1 MHKHT
6 FIILA
11 LAICMLSCSHS
22 GQDDPFIPGSSEST
36 IAFGGNSGN
45 WQEAGSRAGSRIGS
59 QIGAQIGSRAGEG
72 ETGLETL
79 FTSFRVWGYK
89 TKTDTHQD
97 GGNGTAAIQKVMEGY
112 LVDWDPNNKGWEYIG
127 KTNPFLNITQTIKYW
142 DYSASSYR
150 FMAYASKDAK
160 DVTVTD
166 PSSTDAS
173 QSTTEFREFRIPYA
187 FSDAATSTSTPYVS
201 ELWVSNNQ
209 TTGQYKYGEPVKL
222 TFAPLIAKVR
232 FKFKYAEGQ
241 EGQAPKITD
250 ISFKD
255 SRWQKDANGEF
266 QWTGDNEAK
275 TPIAGTIVISY
286 PLSETNTEVS
296 KKWEN
301 TERGPLELTIPYEE
315 EEKNAIHQTSTY
327 QKWYYMPPMNIANY
341 KQGSYTITANVNG
354 NPVSATVSSEY
365 TQWKAGCQYTY
376 TFKISETNTSI
387 SFAEVQVEQWVENGV
402 LDNNG
407 NGTKDW

>member
-1 MHKHT
+1 M
-6 FIILA
+6 A
-11 LAICMLSCSHS
+11 LCLLSCSHS
-22 GQDDPFIPGSSEST
+22 GQDDPFIPGSSESG

-45 WQEAGSRAGSRIGS
+45 WQEAGSRAG
-59 QIGAQIGSRAGEG
+59 EG

-79 FTSFRVWGYK
+79 FSSFRVWGYK

-97 GGNGTAAIQKVMEGY
+97 GGNGTADIQKVMDGY
-112 LVDWDPNNKGWEYIG
+112 LVDWDSNNGWEYIG
-127 KTNPFLNITQTIKYW
+127 KQNTFLNLTQTIKYW

-150 FMAYASKDAK
+150 FMAYAPKDAK
-160 DVTVTD
+160 VTVT
-166 PSSTDAS
+166 SSTDAS
-173 QSTTEFREFRIPYA
+173 QRTTEFRIPYA
-187 FSDAATSTSTPYVS
+187 FSDAATSTTTPYIS

-209 TTGQYKYGEPVKL
+209 PTGQYKYGDQVKL

-241 EGQAPKITD
+241 KPEITD

-255 SRWQKDANGEF
+255 SRWQKDANGNL
-266 QWTGDNEAK
+266 QWTGTETT

-286 PLSETNTEVS
+286 PLSETNTTVS
-296 KKWEN
+296 KKWEDPKV
-301 TERGPLELTIPYEE
+301 GPLELTIPYEE
-315 EEKNAIHQTSTY
+315 ENDPIHQTSTY
-327 QKWYYMPPMNIANY
+327 QKWYYMPPMDIANY
-341 KQGSYTITANVNG
+341 TQGSYTITANVNG
-354 NPVSATVSSEY
+354 NPVSATVGSEY

-387 SFAEVQVEQWVENGV
+387 SFAEVQVEQWRENGV

-407 NGTKDW
+407 NGTTDW

>member
-1 MHKHT
+1 M
-6 FIILA
+6 A
-11 LAICMLSCSHS
+11 LCLLSCSHS
-22 GQDDPFIPGSSEST
+22 GQDDPFIPGSSESG

-45 WQEAGSRAGSRIGS
+45 WQEARSRAWS

-79 FTSFRVWGYK
+79 FSSFRVWGYK

-97 GGNGTAAIQKVMEGY
+97 GGNGTADIQKVMDGY
-112 LVDWDPNNKGWEYIG
+112 LVDWDSNNGWEYIG
-127 KTNPFLNITQTIKYW
+127 KQNTFLNLTQTIKYW

-150 FMAYASKDAK
+150 FMAYAYNDETKE
-160 DVTVTD
+160 VTA
-166 PSSTDAS
+166 STDANLS
-173 QSTTEFREFRIPYA
+173 KTTFSIPYA
-187 FSDAATSTSTPYVS
+187 FSNDATSTTTPYIS

-209 TTGQYKYGEPVKL
+209 STNLHKYGDQVKL

-241 EGQAPKITD
+241 APKITD

-255 SRWQKDANGEF
+255 SRWQKDATGKL
-266 QWTGDNEAK
+266 QWTTANEAI
-275 TPIAGTIVISY
+275 TPIEGTIVISY
-286 PLSETNTEVS
+286 PLSENNIKVS
-296 KKWEN
+296 KSWEN
-301 TERGPLELTIPYEE
+301 PIVGPLELTIPYEE
-315 EEKNAIHQTSTY
+315 ENDPIHQTDTY
-327 QKWYYMPPMNIANY
+327 QKWYYMPPMDIAKY
-341 KQGSYTITANVNG
+341 TQGTYIITANVNG
-354 NPVSATVSSEY
+354 NPVSATVDSEY

-387 SFAEVQVEQWVENGV
+387 SFAEVQVEKWVENGV

>member
-1 MHKHT
+1 M
-6 FIILA
+6 A
-11 LAICMLSCSHS
+11 LCLLSCSHS
-22 GQDDPFIPGSSEST
+22 GQDDPFIPGSSESG

-45 WQEAGSRAGSRIGS
+45 WQEAGSRTGAQTGSRT
-59 QIGAQIGSRAGEG
+59 GEG

-79 FTSFRVWGYK
+79 FSSFRVWGYK

-112 LVDWDPNNKGWEYIG
+112 LVDWNATDKAWEYIG
-127 KTNPFLNITQTIKYW
+127 KQNTFLNTTQTIKYW

-150 FMAYASKDAK
+150 FMAYAYNDETKE
-160 DVTVTD
+160 VTA
-166 PSSTDAS
+166 STDAYLS
-173 QSTTEFREFRIPYA
+173 KTTFSIPYA
-187 FSDAATSTSTPYVS
+187 FSNDATSTTTPYIS

-209 TTGQYKYGEPVKL
+209 STGQNKYGDQVKL

-241 EGQAPKITD
+241 EPKITD

-255 SRWQKDANGEF
+255 SRWQKDATGKL
-266 QWTGDNEAK
+266 QWTTAK
-275 TPIAGTIVISY
+275 EDITPIEGTIVISY
-286 PLSETNTEVS
+286 PLSETNTQVLKS
-296 KKWEN
+296 WEN
-301 TERGPLELTIPYEE
+301 PIVGPLELTIPYEE
-315 EEKNAIHQTSTY
+315 ENDPIHQTDTY
-327 QKWYYMPPMNIANY
+327 QKWYYMPPMDIANY
-341 KQGSYTITANVNG
+341 KQGSYTITAKVNG
-354 NPVSATVSSEY
+354 NPVSATVDSKY

-387 SFAEVQVEQWVENGV
+387 SFAEVQVEQWRENGV

-407 NGTKDW
+407 NGTTDW

>member
-1 MHKHT
+1 M
-6 FIILA
+6 A
-11 LAICMLSCSHS
+11 LCLLSCSHS
-22 GQDDPFIPGSSEST
+22 GQDDPFIPGSSESG

-45 WQEAGSRAGSRIGS
+45 WQEARSRAWS

-72 ETGLETL
+72 ETRLETL
-79 FTSFRVWGYK
+79 FPSFRVWGYK

-97 GGNGTAAIQKVMEGY
+97 GGNGTAVIQKVMDGY
-112 LVDWDPNNKGWEYIG
+112 LVDWDPNNGWEYIG
-127 KTNPFLNITQTIKYW
+127 KQNTFLNTTQTIKYW

-150 FMAYASKDAK
+150 FIAYASKDAN
-160 DVTVTD
+160 DATVTVT
-166 PSSTDAS
+166 SSTDAT
-173 QSTTEFREFRIPYA
+173 QGTTVFKIPYA
-187 FSDAATSTSTPYVS
+187 FSNDATSTTTPYIS

-209 TTGQYKYGEPVKL
+209 STNLHKYGEQVKL

-241 EGQAPKITD
+241 EPEITK

-255 SRWQKDANGEF
+255 SRWQKDANGNL
-266 QWTGDNEAK
+266 QWTGTETT

-286 PLSETNTEVS
+286 PLSETNTTVS
-296 KKWEN
+296 KKWEDPKM
-301 TERGPLELTIPYEE
+301 GPLELTIPYEE
-315 EEKNAIHQTSTY
+315 ENDAIHQTTTY
-327 QKWYYMPPMNIANY
+327 QKWYYMPPMDIANY
-341 KQGSYTITANVNG
+341 TQGSYTITANVNG
-354 NPVSATVSSEY
+354 NPVSATVNSEY

-387 SFAEVQVEQWVENGV
+387 SFAEVQVEQWRENGV

-407 NGTKDW
+407 NGTTDW